1 MKRFSRSDRVSG
13 ELVKELSQIIQQEMK
28 DPRLG
33 FVSVTRVEVAK
44 DLRHANAFV
53 SVMGSK
59 EEKES
64 TLKALSSG
72 AGFIRTL
79 ISKRMKMRIIPDF
92 VFKLDD
98 SIEYGARIQELLRI
112 ALPHGSGEAETEDGG
127 EDQADDAGEEKA
139 RGTDEEKLGG
149 AG

>member
-79 ISKRMKMRIIPDF
+79 ISKRMKMRVIPDF

-112 ALPHGSGEAETEDGG
+112 ALPREPAG
-127 EDQADDAGEEKA
+127 EDQVDEADEDKVEGAGGAKTEGTGEEK
-139 RGTDEEKLGG
+139 L
-149 AG
+149 

>member
-53 SVMGSK
+53 SVMGTDL
-59 EEKES
+59 EKES

-79 ISKRMKMRIIPDF
+79 ISKRMKMRVIPDF
-92 VFKLDD
+92 TFKLDD
-98 SIEYGARIQELLRI
+98 SIEYGARIQELLRK
-112 ALPHGSGEAETEDGG
+112 ALPHGSVG
-127 EDQADDAGEEKA
+127 EDQPDEADEEQENSAGEEK
-139 RGTDEEKLGG
+139 
-149 AG
+149 

>member
-53 SVMGSK
+53 SVMGTDS
-59 EEKES
+59 EKDS

-79 ISKRMKMRIIPDF
+79 ISKRMKMRVIPDF
-92 VFKLDD
+92 TFKLDD
-98 SIEYGARIQELLRI
+98 SIEYGAKIQELLRK
-112 ALPHGSGEAETEDGG
+112 ALPRETVAEDQEGEADEDKPEGS
-127 EDQADDAGEEKA
+127 EEEK
-139 RGTDEEKLGG
+139 
-149 AG
+149 

>member
-98 SIEYGARIQELLRI
+98 SIEYGARIQELLRK
-112 ALPHGSGEAETEDGG
+112 ALPNGPGG
-127 EDQADDAGEEKA
+127 EDQADEADEEKADGSGEEK
-139 RGTDEEKLGG
+139 L
-149 AG
+149 

>member
-53 SVMGSK
+53 SVMGS
-59 EEKES
+59 ESEKES

-79 ISKRMKMRIIPDF
+79 ISKRMKMRVIPDF
-92 VFKLDD
+92 TFKLDD
-98 SIEYGARIQELLRI
+98 SIEYSARIQELLRK
-112 ALPHGSGEAETEDGG
+112 ALPHGSGG
-127 EDQADDAGEEKA
+127 EDPADGADEDQMEGAGEDK
-139 RGTDEEKLGG
+139 
-149 AG
+149 

>member
-53 SVMGSK
+53 SVMGS
-59 EEKES
+59 ESEKEG

-79 ISKRMKMRIIPDF
+79 ISKRMKMRVIPDF
-92 VFKLDD
+92 TFKLDD
-98 SIEYGARIQELLRI
+98 SIEYGARIQELLRK
-112 ALPHGSGEAETEDGG
+112 ALPHGSGG
-127 EDQADDAGEEKA
+127 EDQPDEADEEQAEGTGEEK
-139 RGTDEEKLGG
+139 
-149 AG
+149 